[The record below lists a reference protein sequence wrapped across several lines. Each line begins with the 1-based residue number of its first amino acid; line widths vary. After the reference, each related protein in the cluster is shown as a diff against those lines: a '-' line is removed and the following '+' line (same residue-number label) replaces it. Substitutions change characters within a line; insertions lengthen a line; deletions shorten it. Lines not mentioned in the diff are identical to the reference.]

1 MTRSKARA
9 AHTAGIPTLA
19 KHAEFDNSDER
30 QKVRQIVEGLADEK
44 SQTNSLEV
52 KEYS

>member
-1 MTRSKARA
+1 MTRGRMRT

-19 KHAEFDNSDER
+19 KHAKFDNSSEQQEER
-30 QKVRQIVEGLADEK
+30 RIAEGLADEK

-52 KEYS
+52 REYS

>member
-1 MTRSKARA
+1 MTRSKART

-19 KHAEFDNSDER
+19 KHAKFDNSDEQ
-30 QKVRQIVEGLADEK
+30 QKERRIAEGLADEK

-52 KEYS
+52 KDYS